1 MWILNDF
8 IAHVDSHP
16 AQAQQVRMPILDMHI
31 LDMPILDM
39 PILGKTEIAA
49 SQCIRASAQIGHAG
63 ELNSG
68 KYTAQFTAR
77 LKDQSCW
84 CLQVGMLLP
93 SIRGHS
99 GKELRI

>member
-1 MWILNDF
+1 MPILD
-8 IAHVDSHP
+8 
-16 AQAQQVRMPILDMHI
+16 MPILDMH
-31 LDMPILDM
+31 ILDM

-99 GKELRI
+99 GKGLRI

>member
-1 MWILNDF
+1 MWIINDF

-16 AQAQQVRMPILDMHI
+16 AQAQQVR
-31 LDMPILDM
+31 MPILDM

-99 GKELRI
+99 GNGLRI

>member
-1 MWILNDF
+1 MWIINDF

-16 AQAQQVRMPILDMHI
+16 AQAQQVR
-31 LDMPILDM
+31 MPILDM

-99 GKELRI
+99 GKGLRI

>member
-1 MWILNDF
+1 MWIINDF

-16 AQAQQVRMPILDMHI
+16 AQAQQVRMPI

-99 GKELRI
+99 GKGLRI

>member
-1 MWILNDF
+1 MWIINDF

-16 AQAQQVRMPILDMHI
+16 AQAQQVR
-31 LDMPILDM
+31 MPILDM

-84 CLQVGMLLP
+84 WLQVGMLLP